1 VCPFFVSRYQ
11 AIPIRFIQENI
22 MNIRTR
28 LLAPLLATLLLAA
41 CSGGISGTW
50 KGGMGSIKFESGKA
64 YATLLGSTRE
74 MKYST
79 DGDKIV
85 LHSSEG
91 NLVLTR
97 NADGSINTPWGTMKK
112 TD

>member
-1 VCPFFVSRYQ
+1 MPGN
-11 AIPIRFIQENI
+11 PLGFIQETM

-28 LLAPLLATLLLAA
+28 LLAPLLATLLLTA
-41 CSGGISGTW
+41 CGSGMNGTW
-50 KGGMGSIKFESGKA
+50 EGGMGSIKFESGKA
-64 YATLLGSTRE
+64 YATLLGSTLE

-85 LHSSEG
+85 LHSPEG

-97 NADGSINTPWGTMKK
+97 NADGSIDTPWGTMKK

>member
-1 VCPFFVSRYQ
+1 
-11 AIPIRFIQENI
+11 
-22 MNIRTR
+22 
-28 LLAPLLATLLLAA
+28 
-41 CSGGISGTW
+41 
-50 KGGMGSIKFESGKA
+50 
-64 YATLLGSTRE
+64 

-85 LHSSEG
+85 LHSPEG

-97 NADGSINTPWGTMKK
+97 NADGSIDTPWGTMKK

>member
-1 VCPFFVSRYQ
+1 MKLHRK
-11 AIPIRFIQENI
+11 
-22 MNIRTR
+22 

-41 CSGGISGTW
+41 CSGGMSGTW
-50 KGGMGSIKFESGKA
+50 AGGMGSIKFESGKA

-74 MKYST
+74 MKYSI

-97 NADGSINTPWGTMKK
+97 NADGSIDTPWGTMKK
-112 TD
+112 TN

>member
-1 VCPFFVSRYQ
+1 
-11 AIPIRFIQENI
+11 

-41 CSGGISGTW
+41 CGGGVSGTW
-50 KGGMGSIKFESGKA
+50 EGGMGSIKFESGKA
-64 YATLLGSTRE
+64 GASLLGMTRE
-74 MKYST
+74 MKYSS

-91 NLVLTR
+91 DLVLTR
-97 NADGSINTPWGTMKK
+97 NDDGSISTPWGRMKK
-112 TD
+112 AD

>member
-1 VCPFFVSRYQ
+1 
-11 AIPIRFIQENI
+11 

-28 LLAPLLATLLLAA
+28 LLAPLLATLILAA
-41 CSGGISGTW
+41 CGGGMSGTW
-50 KGGMGSIKFESGKA
+50 EGGMGSIRFESGKA

-79 DGDKIV
+79 DGDKVV

-91 NLVLTR
+91 DLVLTR
-97 NADGSINTPWGTMKK
+97 NADGSIDTPWGRMKK
-112 TD
+112 KD